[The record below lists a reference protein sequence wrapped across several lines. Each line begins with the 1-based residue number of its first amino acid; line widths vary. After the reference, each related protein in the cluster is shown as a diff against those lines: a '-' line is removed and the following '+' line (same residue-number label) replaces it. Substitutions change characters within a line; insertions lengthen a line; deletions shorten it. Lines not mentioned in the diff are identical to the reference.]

1 MANPA
6 LAHRAEIF
14 AIEPSIVETPDA
26 TPVEAESA
34 TPAQDAGPAQIIPFE
49 VDWIARR
56 NVETKKPAAQLAING
71 ISMLI
76 MGFVFLFFAFL
87 IFAGCQI
94 VYTTLKFMTS

>member
-6 LAHRAEIF
+6 LVHQAEIF
-14 AIEPSIVETPDA
+14 AVEPRIVETPDA
-26 TPVEAESA
+26 APRAESE
-34 TPAQDAGPAQIIPFE
+34 TPAQDAGLAKVIPFE

-56 NVETKKPAAQLAING
+56 NVATKKPAAQIAING
-71 ISMLI
+71 MSMLI

-94 VYTTLKFMTS
+94 VYTTFKFMTS